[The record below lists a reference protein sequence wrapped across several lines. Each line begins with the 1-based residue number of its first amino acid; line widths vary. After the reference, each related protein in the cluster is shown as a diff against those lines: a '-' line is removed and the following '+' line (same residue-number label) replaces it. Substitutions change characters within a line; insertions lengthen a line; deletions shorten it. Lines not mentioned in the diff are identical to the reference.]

1 MIFYI
6 SFLLFKGFWVAKD
19 FCFRAGDNKKYRRSG
34 YLSRSLT
41 LVATSIVI
49 VFLIVACSADGK

>member
-1 MIFYI
+1 MWRFFWDQADSSRKVLAVMIFYI

-34 YLSRSLT
+34 Y
-41 LVATSIVI
+41 
-49 VFLIVACSADGK
+49 